1 MKILI
6 NEYSFIKKDLKINCF
21 LFFFSGDRG
30 SMMTAWLNF
39 NV

>member
-21 LFFFSGDRG
+21 LFFFLGIEG
-30 SMMTAWLNF
+30 
-39 NV
+39 V